1 MSLVFGKY
9 EKIRRIA
16 QGGMGEVFLA
26 RQTGVLDRLAILKA
40 LRVDLAKE
48 TEFVDQFLDEARVA
62 ATLNHPNIVAIYDVG
77 EFNSTY
83 YIAMEYIAGEDLS
96 KLWYAAAKAGIG
108 LPFQVSV
115 RIIMEA
121 ALGLD
126 HAHRARDVRGQ
137 PLNIVHR
144 DVSPQN
150 IMVRADGVTKLV
162 DFGIAKAANKSSRT
176 QAGMVKGKLQ
186 YMSPE
191 QVRGEPLDGRS
202 DQFSLGIVLWEM
214 CTGRRLFKA
223 DNEINTLQ
231 KILQTPIPRPSQHVP
246 GFPVELEAVIARMLE
261 RDPNKRFAN
270 VGEVAARLKEYLDR
284 SSVSSG
290 EVSVAA
296 FVQQILGQELEDRIA
311 DLTPMESTEAAA
323 PIPTRPSPAASSSL
337 FSSAPTTRSTGVSS
351 RRPEPISHAFTDDA
365 PTVVLAPEKRSD
377 RPTTPPFGDDGLGG
391 LAVGPQGEWVVR
403 RVDGKVVHFQ
413 EWATLQQWCID
424 GKLASGDQV
433 SADGRRFTRL
443 GDDVVLARFFSTA
456 EAARRP
462 APVPLD
468 PAPGPATLLGHRS
481 APIDTLPV
489 GDIASVVDSPLQPP
503 RPTTTTARPTAQ
515 QPVQN
520 AGGSQADPFGP
531 APTGAFSLGALPTSH
546 TGAWQFGT
554 EHAALQAA
562 AIAGQPTLPPTSPLP
577 VAPPRKRSPVALWA
591 LLGVCGSL
599 VVIGLALRLFAP
611 ETMRAILG
619 DTQQVAALARTKA
632 ALTAIHS
639 DEPATVEAMQNALQP
654 TLGADADVDVVVAAT
669 LLAAERV
676 RIAAAASAL
685 LVRGTDIAAADAH
698 SQKLGAA
705 RAAAQALQQ
714 RLLPLSV
721 GTTSEAR
728 WARTAAAIVAAS
740 PPASAEQ
747 LAALGAV
754 GGDDVV
760 MAREAKTWQALSAV
774 TASLSSASPSA
785 AALDAITSSDDDRR
799 AAGLRL
805 LLTAV
810 AAASDDATGPDRRA
824 AARRLVLTRQQRS
837 PSDPRLLAAMTLLA
851 APTPLAAP
859 TALAATTA
867 ETVAVV
873 SPPLEKP
880 PLEKPV
886 VVTPVEKPAVTAPV
900 ATPPVLTPAEKPSVV
915 APVEKSPA
923 EKPAEALETYETAY
937 ARGARAQRAGR
948 TKEALR
954 LLTTAL
960 ELKPGDSKA
969 LLSLGWTQI
978 DLARGDA
985 ALKSFRAVL
994 EKGPI
999 PEAQYGV
1006 GEALRALG
1014 RTTDAVTAFEKYLEL
1029 APNGPDAETAKN
1041 AIRALQ

>member
-323 PIPTRPSPAASSSL
+323 PIPARPSPASSSSL

-554 EHAALQAA
+554 VRN
-562 AIAGQPTLPPTSPLP
+562 SVPL
-577 VAPPRKRSPVALWA
+577 APPPRR
-591 LLGVCGSL
+591 C
-599 VVIGLALRLFAP
+599 
-611 ETMRAILG
+611 
-619 DTQQVAALARTKA
+619 
-632 ALTAIHS
+632 
-639 DEPATVEAMQNALQP
+639 
-654 TLGADADVDVVVAAT
+654 
-669 LLAAERV
+669 
-676 RIAAAASAL
+676 
-685 LVRGTDIAAADAH
+685 
-698 SQKLGAA
+698 
-705 RAAAQALQQ
+705 
-714 RLLPLSV
+714 
-721 GTTSEAR
+721 
-728 WARTAAAIVAAS
+728 
-740 PPASAEQ
+740 
-747 LAALGAV
+747 
-754 GGDDVV
+754 
-760 MAREAKTWQALSAV
+760 
-774 TASLSSASPSA
+774 
-785 AALDAITSSDDDRR
+785 SSD
-799 AAGLRL
+799 
-805 LLTAV
+805 
-810 AAASDDATGPDRRA
+810 
-824 AARRLVLTRQQRS
+824 
-837 PSDPRLLAAMTLLA
+837 
-851 APTPLAAP
+851 
-859 TALAATTA
+859 
-867 ETVAVV
+867 
-873 SPPLEKP
+873 
-880 PLEKPV
+880 
-886 VVTPVEKPAVTAPV
+886 
-900 ATPPVLTPAEKPSVV
+900 
-915 APVEKSPA
+915 
-923 EKPAEALETYETAY
+923 
-937 ARGARAQRAGR
+937 
-948 TKEALR
+948 
-954 LLTTAL
+954 
-960 ELKPGDSKA
+960 
-969 LLSLGWTQI
+969 
-978 DLARGDA
+978 
-985 ALKSFRAVL
+985 
-994 EKGPI
+994 
-999 PEAQYGV
+999 
-1006 GEALRALG
+1006 
-1014 RTTDAVTAFEKYLEL
+1014 
-1029 APNGPDAETAKN
+1029 
-1041 AIRALQ
+1041 